1 MFNRNAKEIQEL
13 RNHIDSQN
21 YRLIQLRS
29 DINRLEGLVLQATNT
44 ACTQAARVTHLEDY
58 LKIKMEYSRIT
69 QRYVKT
75 EE

>member
-1 MFNRNAKEIQEL
+1 MFNINAKEIQEL